1 MLSKK
6 TIMLLALVTLVVFGG
21 VGALLI
27 PYVRDMKFLEFM
39 SGIEKY
45 WLQLTIGIIFGII
58 TAKAGWQIIELPKL
72 ADTKTFFTNL
82 IKPLKLNSG
91 QIIFISICAGVGEEL
106 LFRGAVQPMLGI
118 WITSILFV
126 LLHGYLN
133 PFNLPLTLYG
143 IYMVL
148 VIGVMGLMT
157 EYFGILAAM
166 IAHTLIDIILLR
178 ELSMASVPK
187 EFQDQ
192 D

>member
-6 TIMLLALVTLVVFGG
+6 TIMLLALGTLVVFGG

-39 SGIEKY
+39 SGTEKY
-45 WLQLTIGIIFGII
+45 WLQLTVGIVFGII

-72 ADTKTFFTNL
+72 ADTKIFFTNL

-133 PFNLPLTLYG
+133 PFNIPLTLYG

-178 ELSMASVPK
+178 ELSIASLPN
-187 EFQDQ
+187 EMHDQ